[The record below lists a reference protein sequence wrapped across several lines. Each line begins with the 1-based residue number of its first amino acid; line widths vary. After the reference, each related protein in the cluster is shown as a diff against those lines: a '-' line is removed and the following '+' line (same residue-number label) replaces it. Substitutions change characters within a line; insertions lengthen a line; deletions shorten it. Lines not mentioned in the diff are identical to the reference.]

1 MISSVALAR
10 TTTVDALADALRER
24 IMSGEL
30 GPGERL
36 IERDV
41 TERYEVGRGTVRA
54 ALQRLEHEGL
64 VTVETHRG
72 AFVRQLD
79 KQALREL
86 FELRTALELESAHRA
101 LAANGGKLPQAVHDA
116 VERLA
121 AACERKRPSW
131 QRIAAAHRDVHES
144 IVSAGHSARIEAAY
158 VQLTQELTLFLLALR
173 PVWSAAEM
181 AEHHRRL
188 VRELER
194 EGPEALR
201 RHLEEGEAAV
211 ISGLREGANDLDKGA
226 GRSRSEAR
234 LGTRST

>member
-1 MISSVALAR
+1 VARLSSGAVGGMMSSVALAR

-24 IMSGEL
+24 IMGGEL
-30 GPGERL
+30 APGQRL
-36 IERDV
+36 IERDLV
-41 TERYEVGRGTVRA
+41 ERYEVARGTVRA
-54 ALQRLEHEGL
+54 ALQQLEHEGL

-79 KQALREL
+79 RQGLHEL

-101 LAANGGKLPQAVHDA
+101 LAANAGKLPAPVHEA

-131 QRIAAAHRDVHES
+131 QRISAAHADVHES
-144 IVSAGHSARIEAAY
+144 IVAAGGSPRIESAY
-158 VQLTQELTLFLLALR
+158 RQLTQELTLFLLALR
-173 PVWSAAEM
+173 PVWTPAEM

-194 EGPEALR
+194 EGPPALR

-211 ISGLREGANDLDKGA
+211 VAGLPG
-226 GRSRSEAR
+226 
-234 LGTRST
+234 

>member
-1 MISSVALAR
+1 MMSSVALAR

-24 IMSGEL
+24 IMGGEL
-30 GPGERL
+30 EPGQRL
-36 IERDV
+36 IERDLV
-41 TERYEVGRGTVRA
+41 ERYEVARGTVRA

-101 LAANGGKLPQAVHDA
+101 LAANGGKLPDSVHQA

-131 QRIAAAHRDVHES
+131 QRISAAHADVHES
-144 IVSAGHSARIEAAY
+144 IVDAGGSPRIEAAY
-158 VQLTQELTLFLLALR
+158 RQLTQELTLFLLALR
-173 PVWSAAEM
+173 PVWTPAEM
-181 AEHHRRL
+181 AEHHRKL
-188 VRELER
+188 VRELES
-194 EGPEALR
+194 EGPPALR

-211 ISGLREGANDLDKGA
+211 IAGLPDQQESA
-226 GRSRSEAR
+226 RSLRR
-234 LGTRST
+234 

>member
-1 MISSVALAR
+1 MMSSVTLAR

-24 IMSGEL
+24 ILAGEL
-30 GPGERL
+30 APGQRL
-36 IERDV
+36 IERDMV
-41 TERYEVGRGTVRA
+41 EQYDVARGTVRA
-54 ALQRLEHEGL
+54 ALRELEHEGL

-86 FELRTALELESAHRA
+86 FELRTALELESVHRA
-101 LAANGGKLPQAVHDA
+101 LAANEGKLPAAVHDA

-131 QRIAAAHRDVHES
+131 VRISAAHADVHES
-144 IVSAGHSARIEAAY
+144 IVEAGGSPRIEAAY
-158 VQLTQELTLFLLALR
+158 RQLTQELTLFLLALR
-173 PVWSAAEM
+173 PVWTPAEM

-188 VRELER
+188 VRELES
-194 EGPEALR
+194 EGPPALR

-211 ISGLREGANDLDKGA
+211 VAGLPG
-226 GRSRSEAR
+226 
-234 LGTRST
+234 